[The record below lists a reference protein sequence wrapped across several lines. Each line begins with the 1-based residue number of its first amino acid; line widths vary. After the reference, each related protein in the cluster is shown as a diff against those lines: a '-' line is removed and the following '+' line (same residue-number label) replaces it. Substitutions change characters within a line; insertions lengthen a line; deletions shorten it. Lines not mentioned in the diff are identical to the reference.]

1 MDASIGQIRQLKVID
16 KKTGDIKWV
25 QTYTEDLFIRIK
37 PIDIIQYNSNIII
50 PLGEALESVN
60 QSDGN
65 VMWSFE
71 YTDDIDG
78 INYLRQDGLDNETLS
93 FISDDDEY
101 VVFDLVGHEVIFQE
115 EIESDEAIHIHHVD
129 SKYIMGYNTYGYI
142 ALYAKTEDN
151 IEKVWSKQHDS
162 IELLISNDGVV
173 YIYNSTNLSL
183 EAVDFY
189 HGNILNTYNLI
200 WEPENIVV
208 DKKYLGCFNDRRL
221 YLLNL

>member
-1 MDASIGQIRQLKVID
+1 M
-16 KKTGDIKWV
+16 
-25 QTYTEDLFIRIK
+25 
-37 PIDIIQYNSNIII
+37 
-50 PLGEALESVN
+50 
-60 QSDGN
+60 
-65 VMWSFE
+65 
-71 YTDDIDG
+71 
-78 INYLRQDGLDNETLS
+78 
-93 FISDDDEY
+93 
-101 VVFDLVGHEVIFQE
+101 FDLIGHEFIFQE
-115 EIESDEAIHIHHVD
+115 EIESDDAMRIHHVD

-151 IEKVWSKQHDS
+151 IEKVWSKTYDS

-200 WEPENIVV
+200 WEPEIIVV